1 MSYKGVNFS
10 THVDLINNF
19 RIEIPTLQSIVI
31 ANRPLFQWLS
41 IGLLSMHILFVVV
54 MRAV

>member
-1 MSYKGVNFS
+1 VSYKGVNFS